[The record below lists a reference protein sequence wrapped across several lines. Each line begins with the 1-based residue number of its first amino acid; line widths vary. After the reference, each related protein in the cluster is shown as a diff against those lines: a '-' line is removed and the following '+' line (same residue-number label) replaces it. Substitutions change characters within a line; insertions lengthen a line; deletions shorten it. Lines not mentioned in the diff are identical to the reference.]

1 MYKCIW
7 VPLYPSLFAVKPWHV
22 GCCCVCVSGPDYV
35 RTRSRDSLDAF
46 YPQASHHPTP
56 QCQGHP
62 AIGDWTNPHFAHL
75 RSRRRCVS
83 ITPHFSTYTPRPH
96 EYSSFALRN
105 SLCSSFRRRSVYML
119 LHQVPILLLSLLDQI
134 LVKNN
139 VTDVG
144 NS

>member
-1 MYKCIW
+1 MHLGPIIS
-7 VPLYPSLFAVKPWHV
+7 VLFVVKPWHFFAAV
-22 GCCCVCVSGPDYV
+22 ASALVARTMS
-35 RTRSRDSLDAF
+35 RTRSRDSLDSF

-56 QCQGHP
+56 QCKGHP

-139 VTDVG
+139 VTDLG